1 MVCAY
6 RKHKVEKKKDTAT
19 VTLAKNEVF
28 VGWFRESCKLLISRG
43 D

>member
-1 MVCAY
+1 M
-6 RKHKVEKKKDTAT
+6 RTENKVEKKKDTAA

-28 VGWFRESCKLLISRG
+28 VGWFHESCKLLISRG

>member
-6 RKHKVEKKKDTAT
+6 RKHKVVKKKDTAA

-28 VGWFRESCKLLISRG
+28 VG
-43 D
+43 